1 MAETKTESTF
11 LNVKMNEAFDW
22 SDSSEPVRDAL
33 WDYYMEKNERDTN
46 ATEKDMHPYM
56 SMSEDDIKS
65 DVEKLLHN

>member
-1 MAETKTESTF
+1 MAETTAESPF

-22 SDSSEPVRDAL
+22 SDSSDPVRDAL
-33 WDYYMEKNERDTN
+33 WNHYMEKNDHDTN
-46 ATEKDMHPYM
+46 ATEKDMEKYM